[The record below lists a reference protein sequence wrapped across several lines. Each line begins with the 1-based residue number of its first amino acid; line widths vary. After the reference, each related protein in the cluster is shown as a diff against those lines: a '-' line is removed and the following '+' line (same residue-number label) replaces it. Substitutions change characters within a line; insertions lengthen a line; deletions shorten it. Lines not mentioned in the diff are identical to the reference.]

1 MESATTK
8 EKPRLSGPLLQIPSA
23 GSSKCFFTGPRAVS
37 APLGRVSICLDV
49 SPKRGR
55 KTLETGI
62 SNLQMEQTRSSAER
76 SKTSMIQDHI
86 YRSRDRLES
95 ILVAASDRPGPPR
108 HVPHTLLIDLEGPM
122 QASDITVCH
131 RSPRKCQV
139 CEAT

>member
-1 MESATTK
+1 MKSATTK
-8 EKPRLSGPLLQIPSA
+8 EKLRLSGPLLQIPS
-23 GSSKCFFTGPRAVS
+23 SKCFFTGPGAVS

-49 SPKRGR
+49 SLKRGR
-55 KTLETGI
+55 KTQETGI

-86 YRSRDRLES
+86 YRSRDRFES

-122 QASDITVCH
+122 QATDITVC
-131 RSPRKCQV
+131 SPRKCRA